1 MNEVGRLLATLRRAA
16 GLSRDQAA
24 ILGDCSVARI
34 RALETGR
41 ATLEYL
47 QALRLAKGYLLCPQ
61 CFRREVEAALDR
73 GSVDDD
79 QSTAAEQAAGEPL
92 AI

>member
-1 MNEVGRLLATLRRAA
+1 MNELGRLLATLRRAA
-16 GLSRDQAA
+16 GLTRDQAA

-34 RALETGR
+34 RALENGR

-47 QALRLAKGYLLCPQ
+47 EGLRLAKGCLLCPQ

-73 GSVDDD
+73 GSVVDGD
-79 QSTAAEQAAGEPL
+79 STEREQAGGEPV

>member
-16 GLSRDQAA
+16 GLSREQAA

-34 RALETGR
+34 RALENGR

-47 QALRLAKGYLLCPQ
+47 EGLRLAKGYLLCPQ
-61 CFRREVEAALDR
+61 CFRREVEAAIDR
-73 GSVDDD
+73 GSVADAE
-79 QSTAAEQAAGEPL
+79 STTGEQADPEPV